1 MQISVVVCKFAKKN
15 KTTRILMNWIKFCAT
30 CLSSLPV
37 DANIL
42 GKSISI
48 FRNFDETNP
57 DNALKASE
65 LLMMLLKLLEDHY
78 QQVRNLLICMVLVGP
93 KRKILLFLEMQ
104 VMRKIPR
111 QPQNFFFN

>member
-1 MQISVVVCKFAKKN
+1 MHLVYLDCSV
-15 KTTRILMNWIKFCAT
+15 
-30 CLSSLPV
+30 LPG

-42 GKSISI
+42 GKIISI

-78 QQVRNLLICMVLVGP
+78 NQVRNLV
-93 KRKILLFLEMQ
+93 
-104 VMRKIPR
+104 
-111 QPQNFFFN
+111 